1 MIQLPLT
8 DSVPRR
14 ASRTVSVVGWEASNA
29 LPTQPR
35 PAEFTSQSEPT
46 SKKEFKV
53 EEAREIVKQ
62 ILAEHLGSDLREAHL
77 RRRPSNLCNLS
88 PPENTTPMVCW
99 LANIVR
105 KRLVSEVSGI
115 DVRHGGR
122 HKVVVHILHVDQP
135 PEVPPA
141 ELLVCSCGL
150 WDSNTDRWFSVK
162 HQTETGT
169 ILVTVFAC
177 YHE

>member
-1 MIQLPLT
+1 M
-8 DSVPRR
+8 V
-14 ASRTVSVVGWEASNA
+14 
-29 LPTQPR
+29 
-35 PAEFTSQSEPT
+35 F
-46 SKKEFKV
+46 F
-53 EEAREIVKQ
+53 Q